1 MLEGLA
7 GENPKPRS
15 SQNHLEN
22 DVSSRFPKTPIT
34 CTFRV
39 KIVSNGGSENL
50 NRFAGV
56 GTG

>member
-1 MLEGLA
+1 MLEGPA

-15 SQNHLEN
+15 SQNLLDD
-22 DVSSRFPKTPIT
+22 DVSSRFPKIPIT
-34 CTFRV
+34 STFQV